1 LLISTG
7 SPTSWRWVFEDGANS
22 TVKYSQNSIHKYS
35 QAGNYT
41 VKLTATNAAG
51 SDTVTKTNYITVIAK
66 PVAAF
71 SAFPTSGKTPL
82 NVAFTDTSTGSPT
95 GWKWNFGDGTTSTKQ
110 NPTHKYSKAGN
121 YTVVLTV
128 SNAAGSNTV
137 TKAGYIQVVEK
148 PVAAFSG
155 SPTSGKASL
164 NVAFADTSTGTPTK
178 WKWTFGDGTS
188 STTKNPTHKYSK
200 AGSYTVALTSTN
212 AAGSNTVTKTDY
224 ITVTTS
230 LKSGTYSESK

>member
-1 LLISTG
+1 MVL
-7 SPTSWRWVFEDGANS
+7 
-22 TVKYSQNSIHKYS
+22 
-35 QAGNYT
+35 
-41 VKLTATNAAG
+41 
-51 SDTVTKTNYITVIAK
+51 
-66 PVAAF
+66 
-71 SAFPTSGKTPL
+71 
-82 NVAFTDTSTGSPT
+82 
-95 GWKWNFGDGTTSTKQ
+95 
-110 NPTHKYSKAGN
+110 
-121 YTVVLTV
+121 VLTV

-148 PVAAFSG
+148 PGAAFSG
-155 SPTSGKASL
+155 SPTSGKVSL

-200 AGSYTVALTSTN
+200 AGSYTVALTATN